1 MDIKKF
7 APWNWFKEEERA
19 ETRNL
24 PVAAQAGNGY
34 ESQLPSQLMKL
45 HNDLDRMFERAWSD
59 LGLPLM
65 AGMPGLSDQLQS
77 PMLLKPSVDVSAAD
91 DEYIITVE
99 VPGVEED
106 DIKLE
111 LADDTLTIKGT
122 KQQESSNKDKDYV
135 RVERAYGAFQ
145 RVLSLPEDANR
156 EEIDARFHNGILTI
170 TMPRKAVAK
179 PRGKLI
185 DIKSAA

>member
-1 MDIKKF
+1 MDIRKL

-34 ESQLPSQLMKL
+34 SSQLPSQLMKL
-45 HNDLDRMFERAWSD
+45 HNELDRIFERVSKD
-59 LGLPLM
+59 LGLPPM
-65 AGMPGLSDQLQS
+65 AGMLGLSDRLQGS
-77 PMLLKPSVDVSAAD
+77 MLLKPSVDISAAD
-91 DEYIITVE
+91 DEYTITME

-111 LADDTLTIKGT
+111 LVDDTLRIKGT
-122 KQQESSNKDKDYV
+122 KQQESSHKDKDYF

-145 RVLSLPEDANR
+145 RTLSLPEDANR
-156 EEIDARFHNGILTI
+156 EEINASFRNGILTI

-185 DIKSAA
+185 DIKAAA